1 MNIARI
7 VKSNSHV
14 DYVARVIDSLDVE
27 TPPRSEDF
35 GFGQFVS
42 LPQTDETEVIGVI
55 YDSELINPEYG
66 GFGPRVSFKPDASRF
81 TPDYLN
87 EQGTLLG
94 ILLLGWR
101 DKKTGEVHQTMPRRV
116 IPVNQEVEALE
127 DAAVLG
133 FHRGQEGGQGEVQL
147 HYYSQIIDHAGIF
160 ALPLLEAVIAQLSPH
175 CSETE
180 RSRLEVLQQ
189 SLAWQRTMGGVRL

>member
-42 LPQTDETEVIGVI
+42 LPQSDETEVIGVI

-66 GFGPRVSFKPDASRF
+66 GFGPRLSSKPDASRF

-116 IPVNQEVEALE
+116 IPVNQEVGALE
-127 DAAVLG
+127 DEAVLG
-133 FHRGQEGGQGEVQL
+133 FHRGQGEVQL
-147 HYYSQIIDHAGIF
+147 HYYSQIIDHAGVF

-189 SLAWQRTMGGVRL
+189 SLAWQRTMGGMRL

>member
-42 LPQTDETEVIGVI
+42 LPQADDTEVIGVI

-66 GFGPRVSFKPDASRF
+66 GFGPRLSPKPDASRF

-101 DKKTGEVHQTMPRRV
+101 EKKTGAVHQTMPRRV

-127 DAAVLG
+127 DEAVLS
-133 FHRGQEGGQGEVQL
+133 FHRAQSGEVQL
-147 HYYSQIIDHAGIF
+147 HYYSQIIDHAGVF
-160 ALPLLEAVIAQLSPH
+160 ALPLLEAVISELTAH
-175 CSETE
+175 CNEAE
-180 RSRLEVLQQ
+180 QNRLNVLRQ
-189 SLAWQRTMGGVRL
+189 SLAWQRTMGGMRL

>member
-27 TPPRSEDF
+27 KPPRMEDF
-35 GFGQFVS
+35 GFGQFVA
-42 LPQTDETEVIGVI
+42 LPQADETEVIGVI

-66 GFGPRVSFKPDASRF
+66 GFGPRLSPKPDASRF

-101 DKKTGEVHQTMPRRV
+101 DKKTGAVHQSMPRRV

-127 DAAVLG
+127 DEAVLG
-133 FHRGQEGGQGEVQL
+133 FHRGGGEVQL
-147 HYYSQIIDHAGIF
+147 HYYSQIIDHAGVF

-175 CSETE
+175 CNETE
-180 RSRLEVLQQ
+180 QNRLNVLQQ
-189 SLAWQRTMGGVRL
+189 SLAWQRTMGGMRL

>member
-27 TPPRSEDF
+27 TPPRAEDF
-35 GFGQFVS
+35 GFGQFVT
-42 LPQTDETEVIGVI
+42 LPQADDTEVIGVI

-66 GFGPRVSFKPDASRF
+66 GFGPRLSPKPDASRF

-101 DKKTGEVHQTMPRRV
+101 DKKTGTVHQTMPRRV

-127 DAAVLG
+127 DEAVLD
-133 FHRGQEGGQGEVQL
+133 FHRAQSGEVQL
-147 HYYSQIIDHAGIF
+147 HYYSQIIDHAGVF
-160 ALPLLEAVIAQLSPH
+160 ALPLLEAVILQLTVH
-175 CSETE
+175 CNEAE
-180 RSRLEVLQQ
+180 QSRLNVLQQ
-189 SLAWQRTMGGVRL
+189 SLAWQRTMGGMRL

>member
-27 TPPRSEDF
+27 VPPRSEDF
-35 GFGQFVS
+35 GFGQFVT
-42 LPQTDETEVIGVI
+42 LPQSDDTEVIGVI

-66 GFGPRVSFKPDASRF
+66 GFGPRLSPKPDASRF

-101 DKKTGEVHQTMPRRV
+101 DKKTGVARQSMPRRV
-116 IPVNQEVEALE
+116 IPVNQMVEFLE
-127 DAAVLG
+127 DEAVLG
-133 FHRGQEGGQGEVQL
+133 FHRPENGEIQL
-147 HYYSQIIDHAGIF
+147 HYYSQIIDHAGVF
-160 ALPLLEAVIAQLSPH
+160 ALPLLEAVILQLIPH
-175 CSETE
+175 CNEAE
-180 RSRLEVLQQ
+180 KNRLNVLQQ
-189 SLAWQRTMGGVRL
+189 SLAWQRTMGGMRL

>member
-27 TPPRSEDF
+27 QPPRAEDY
-35 GFGQFVS
+35 GFGQFVA

-55 YDSELINPEYG
+55 YNSELINPEYG
-66 GFGPRVSFKPDASRF
+66 GFGPRLSPKPDASRF

-94 ILLLGWR
+94 ILLLGFR
-101 DKKTGEVHQTMPRRV
+101 DRKTGVVHQTMPRRV
-116 IPVNQEVEALE
+116 IPVNQEVERME
-127 DAAVLG
+127 DEAVLG
-133 FHRGQEGGQGEVQL
+133 FHRTENGEAQL
-147 HYYSQIIDHAGIF
+147 HYYSQIIDHAGVF
-160 ALPLLEAVIAQLSPH
+160 SVPLLEAIIAQLMLH
-175 CSETE
+175 CSEAE
-180 RSRLEVLQQ
+180 QNRLNVLQQ
-189 SLAWQRTMGGVRL
+189 SLVWQRTMGGMRL

>member
-27 TPPRSEDF
+27 MPPRSEDF
-35 GFGQFVS
+35 GFGQFVA
-42 LPQTDETEVIGVI
+42 LPQSDDTEVIGVI

-66 GFGPRVSFKPDASRF
+66 GFGPRLSSKPDASRF

-94 ILLLGWR
+94 ILLLGGR
-101 DKKTGEVHQTMPRRV
+101 DKKTGIVQQSMPRRV
-116 IPVNQEVEALE
+116 IPVNQEVERME
-127 DAAVLG
+127 DEAVLG
-133 FHRGQEGGQGEVQL
+133 FHRGSSVNGGEIQL
-147 HYYSQIIDHAGIF
+147 HYYSQIIDHAGVF
-160 ALPLLEAVIAQLSPH
+160 ALPLLEAVIAQLAPH

-180 RSRLEVLQQ
+180 QNRLNVLQQ
-189 SLAWQRTMGGVRL
+189 SLAWQRTMGGIRL

>member
-66 GFGPRVSFKPDASRF
+66 GFGPRLSSKPDASRF

-127 DAAVLG
+127 DEGVLG
-133 FHRGQEGGQGEVQL
+133 FHRGHGEIQL
-147 HYYSQIIDHAGIF
+147 HYYSQIIDHAGVF

>member
-14 DYVARVIDSLDVE
+14 DYVARVIDSLDAE
-27 TPPRSEDF
+27 TPPRAEDF
-35 GFGQFVS
+35 GFGQFVA
-42 LPQTDETEVIGVI
+42 LPQTDDTEVIGVI

-66 GFGPRVSFKPDASRF
+66 GFGPRLSPKPDASRF

-101 DKKTGEVHQTMPRRV
+101 DKKTGAVHQTMPRRV

-127 DAAVLG
+127 DEGVLG
-133 FHRGQEGGQGEVQL
+133 FHRAQSGEVQL
-147 HYYSQIIDHAGIF
+147 HYYSQIIDHAGVF
-160 ALPLLEAVIAQLSPH
+160 ALPLLEAVIQQLTAH
-175 CSETE
+175 CNEAE
-180 RSRLEVLQQ
+180 QSRLNVLQQ
-189 SLAWQRTMGGVRL
+189 SLAWQRTMGGMRL